1 MVGEMRDFETAKI
14 AVEASLTGHL
24 VLSTLHTNSAPETIS
39 RLLDMGIDP
48 LNFADSLLGV
58 LAQRLVRVLC
68 EKCKEAY
75 NPTQEEFDR
84 IIEGYGPEYFKLQK
98 ISYSKNIKLYRPKGC
113 DACDNTGYRG
123 RMSIHELLLNSEEI
137 KKRSIER
144 RESIEVIR
152 NIAMS
157 EGMLTLYQDGILKA
171 FQGLTDV
178 KQVHRV
184 CQTTR

>member
-1 MVGEMRDFETAKI
+1 
-14 AVEASLTGHL
+14 
-24 VLSTLHTNSAPETIS
+24 
-39 RLLDMGIDP
+39 
-48 LNFADSLLGV
+48 
-58 LAQRLVRVLC
+58 
-68 EKCKEAY
+68 
-75 NPTQEEFDR
+75 
-84 IIEGYGPEYFKLQK
+84 
-98 ISYSKNIKLYRPKGC
+98 
-113 DACDNTGYRG
+113 
-123 RMSIHELLLNSEEI
+123 MSIHELLLNSEEI